1 MSIFVDPN
9 ATFRIILKF
18 KDVRNSDGDSV
29 GIIILA
35 DDQDDPEAFECICE
49 AKGRDFENM
58 SAVMEACTAINHT
71 NGKPVIQISKF
82 CKMILMRFFV
92 SWNIYES
99 DESEKPIPLNAETIG
114 NVHYK
119 IVRSLARKWLLM
131 TDGKVGLQ

>member
-1 MSIFVDPN
+1 MSIFVDPQ

-18 KDVRNSDGDSV
+18 KEALNSDGDSV
-29 GIIILA
+29 GVIILPDES
-35 DDQDDPEAFECICE
+35 DDENAFDCICE
-49 AKGRDFENM
+49 VKGRDFENM

-82 CKMILMRFFV
+82 CKMIILRFFV

-99 DESEKPIPLNAETIG
+99 SDSERPIPINSETIG
-114 NVHYK
+114 KVHYK
-119 IVRSLARKWLLM
+119 IVRSLARKWLLL

>member
-9 ATFRIILKF
+9 ATFRIFLKF
-18 KDVRNSDGDSV
+18 KDAKNSDGDSV
-29 GIIILA
+29 GIIILP
-35 DDQDDPEAFECICE
+35 DSSEDPDAFDCICE

-99 DESEKPIPLNAETIG
+99 DDSNTPIPINSETIG
-114 NVHYK
+114 NLHYK

-131 TDGKVGLQ
+131 TDGKVEMQ

>member
-1 MSIFVDPN
+1 MSIFVDPQ

-18 KDVRNSDGDSV
+18 KEAKNSDGDVV
-29 GIIILA
+29 GIIVLP
-35 DDQDDPEAFECICE
+35 DDSNDPEAFECICE
-49 AKGRDFENM
+49 TKGRDFENM

-92 SWNIYES
+92 SWNIYETSES
-99 DESEKPIPLNAETIG
+99 DRPIPINSETIS

-119 IVRSLARKWLLM
+119 VVRSLARKWLLM
-131 TDGKVGLQ
+131 TDGKVGIQ